1 MYGTD
6 QPTSRN
12 QTLDERGIR
21 AVARTMYRELQSQG
35 YSNSQIIDFS
45 SQMIELV
52 RAQLR
57 AQTRPCPF

>member
-1 MYGTD
+1 MYGPD
-6 QPTSRN
+6 HPSSRN
-12 QTLDERGIR
+12 LTLDERGIR

-35 YSNSQIIDFS
+35 YSSSQIIDFS